1 MPAKFEEIQ
10 RLYLEQLSGV
20 ISDADEQK
28 LEQLIQEDEESKA
41 IWVSLNE
48 KARALDAENTLQSI
62 HIQTQLDKVKSAQ
75 VRKEQTRLKKWL
87 SIAAVCLLLITCSYF
102 AYFYLVSNPSQQNAL
117 KNKEQVK
124 LVLSNGKTILLD
136 KQETDSLNIGG
147 IQLKLSENKIESV
160 SGNNTAELNTLLV
173 PNKRNYHISLPD
185 GTEVTL
191 NAQSTLK
198 FPSKFINNQREVYVE
213 GEAYFD
219 VAPQANQP
227 FIVHTPLASVHVL
240 GTTFNVNTY
249 NKNLFCTSLVS
260 GKVNIQTVDGK
271 ELTLSPGFEAVYS
284 KEIGMHMQAF
294 EQESRISWLN
304 GVLYFYDMP
313 LEELNDILPRWF
325 DMGVVFSDEALAKKR
340 ISGLIEKEK
349 LPAFIK
355 YLSGAAGVKCELKDQ
370 TVYMSRQ

>member
-75 VRKEQTRLKKWL
+75 IRKEQTRLKKWL

-294 EQESRISWLN
+294 EQENRISWLN

-325 DMGVVFSDEALAKKR
+325 DMGVVF
-340 ISGLIEKEK
+340 
-349 LPAFIK
+349 
-355 YLSGAAGVKCELKDQ
+355 
-370 TVYMSRQ
+370 